1 MRGDIITT
9 PLPTAIRASPR
20 RGGTEYE
27 AKRREDIAVI
37 AKAVGVNED
46 DLINQLGALAPVAR
60 QHFLTTGAS
69 NLDCWIAAVRRA
81 ESRRSVAAGN
91 PTHAIREGIY
101 RLAMFKAC
109 TSRVEQDFSK
119 IDEVL
124 GSKRLSGLEATED
137 DVIKV
142 ILDAPTNPKEL
153 SKVVATARVIW
164 RECFGVS
171 RPGDGNKARRF
182 DTGVPKNNNKRG
194 LDVAGAGV
202 PQGKFARKD
211 FVQGRRAT
219 AANLVE
225 SISATD
231 GLNMI
236 NDIADAVLP
245 GWTEKHDKELAFQ
258 QAKRAHRLN
267 EAVGSGLILNPDD
280 AIVEAA
286 SDQRAEEKARS
297 VAAAKRAARM
307 KEKVAPGI
315 AIDFALL
322 RGHSVFFSARSNACD
337 RQAATL
343 GMRVLPAMTGDQSA
357 RIVVAADVARVPESC
372 ETVVRLLGGSI
383 VTPEV
388 FLGTRQGPCL
398 TFLPAVTVK
407 REIWLSTKFRAA
419 KPAIAA
425 IVHRAAMAD
434 TSNWAIIASAAEFEV
449 ARRDTKN
456 KASVLGLADSA
467 EVSLIR
473 SAMPAHGKH
482 VFELSDFLSYVSKFD
497 QPNSRNG
504 VQ

>member
-1 MRGDIITT
+1 MILLR
-9 PLPTAIRASPR
+9 PPFPPPSAHPPR
-20 RGGTEYE
+20 RGGREYD

-37 AKAVGVNED
+37 ARAVGVTED
-46 DLINQLGALAPVAR
+46 DLSNQLDALAPVAR

-69 NLDCWIAAVRRA
+69 NLDCWIAAIRRA
-81 ESRRSVAAGN
+81 ESRRSVAEKN
-91 PTHAIREGIY
+91 PTDAIREGIY

-142 ILDAPTNPKEL
+142 ILDAPTNPQEL
-153 SKVVATARVIW
+153 SKVVARARAIW
-164 RECFGVS
+164 RDCFGVS
-171 RPGDGNKARRF
+171 RPGDGYKARRF
-182 DTGVPKNNNKRG
+182 DTGVPKNKKRE

-211 FVQGRRAT
+211 FVQERRAT

-236 NDIADAVLP
+236 NGIADAVLP
-245 GWTEKHDKELAFQ
+245 GWTAKHDKELAFQ
-258 QAKRAHRLN
+258 QAKRTHRLN
-267 EAVGSGLILNPDD
+267 EAVGSGLIINPDD

-307 KEKVAPGI
+307 KEKVAPGK

-322 RGHSVFFSARSNACD
+322 RGHSVFFSTRSNACD

-343 GMRVLPAMTGDQSA
+343 GMRVLPAMTGGQIA
-357 RIVVAADVARVPESC
+357 RIVVAADVASVPESC
-372 ETVVRLLGGSI
+372 EIVVRLLGGSI
-383 VTPEV
+383 ITPEV

-425 IVHRAAMAD
+425 IVDRAAMAD
-434 TSNWAIIASAAEFEV
+434 TSKWAIIASAAEFEA

-456 KASVLGLADSA
+456 NASVLGLADSA

-482 VFELSDFLSYVSKFD
+482 VFELSHFLSYVSKFD